1 MTEKGTVVEGSGEGR
16 LALRRDWFFCEAS
29 PRWNWTGMRFMRMS
43 TCEGEFAHLGG
54 VSQPPPVKERRKEGG
69 LGRQFQN
76 VALKKTQPD

>member
-1 MTEKGTVVEGSGEGR
+1 
-16 LALRRDWFFCEAS
+16 
-29 PRWNWTGMRFMRMS
+29 MRFMRMS